1 MPNISTITDNGDGTI
16 AVTGDSEFLAW
27 WDEFVSREDYLE
39 RELEQDAELRYQAA
53 RNAELY
59 SL

>member
-1 MPNISTITDNGDGTI
+1 MPNVSTITDNGDGTI

-27 WDEFVSREDYLE
+27 WDDFVTREDYLE
-39 RELEQDAELRYQAA
+39 RELEHAAEMARDAY
-53 RNAELY
+53 LY